1 MVKLY
6 TDAATN
12 KTHSAAGILVIAEQK
27 QHQIKQ
33 KITASN
39 NHQAEFEAAILGLL
53 NICFDTFRMRKMSSF
68 YSDSKIVIDSL
79 DKRYSKSFAPEL
91 TKLLALQEKFPL
103 VIAQWIPDKQNAGAH
118 NLALQALKA

>member
-12 KTHSAAGILVIAEQK
+12 KTHSAAGILVIADQK
-27 QHQIKQ
+27 QYQFKQ

-39 NHQAEFEAAILGLL
+39 NHQAEFEAAILGFEYLSRNFPNAQ
-53 NICFDTFRMRKMSSF
+53 NIFFH
-68 YSDSKIVIDSL
+68 SDSKIVIDSL

-91 TKLLALQEKFPL
+91 AKLLTLHEKFPL
-103 VIAQWIPDKQNAGAH
+103 VIDQWIPDKQNTGAH
-118 NLALQALKA
+118 SLALQALKA